1 MEGRPVIN
9 EFVFNHTGTDI
20 REFVEI
26 LGDPDTDLS
35 DFWVLQIEGDNSPA
49 AGTITSALQIGST
62 DANGIWQSDFSLGSL
77 QNGTQT
83 LLLVKDFTGQVGQDL
98 DAFDDGVIDN
108 QPFSEIVDSVAV
120 DDGGTGDL
128 TYSETVLTPDFDGG
142 VFTVGGASR
151 IPDGTDTDTT
161 ADWVRNDFDGEG
173 LPDLFNVADDDAAI
187 NTPGAPNALGADVED
202 PEEPDP
208 VDPAFARIFDIQGA
222 GHISPFVGRVV
233 TTLGVVT
240 AVDSNGFYLQDQVGD
255 GDVATS
261 DGIFVFTGSAP
272 GVAAG
277 DSVLVEGRV
286 DERFPGGED
295 TANLSTTQITG
306 SPEVT
311 VLANGLPLPDA
322 VVLGEDGRQPPTEVV
337 EDDAF
342 GSFDPAADG
351 IDFYESL
358 EGMRV
363 TIPDAVAVSATN
375 GFGETWTLGDDGDN
389 ATGRNGREGIALS
402 PGDENPERI
411 QIQFDSGILP
421 GFSPAANVG
430 DQLGDVTGVVD
441 YSFGNFEV
449 KPTETYDVTPGPLT
463 PEASELVGTDD
474 QVTVA
479 SYNVLNLDP
488 SDTTQIDIL
497 AQQFVNN
504 LNNPDIVALQEI
516 QDNNGTTNDGTVDA
530 DQTLQAL
537 VDAIAAAGGPTY
549 EFFDIDPVDG
559 AQGGAPGGNIRVA
572 YLYNPDRV
580 DLVEESVTALDFDAF
595 SGSRIPLQA
604 EFTFNDESFTV
615 INNHWSSKFGSTPVY
630 GTVQPFVNAG
640 LEERKQQAE
649 ALNQHV
655 QDLKTGDP
663 DAKIVVLGDL
673 NDFQFAEPLPILKGD
688 GENQI
693 LFNQIDELDD
703 DEIYTFNFQG
713 NSQVL
718 DHFLVTENLREDTEF
733 DIVHVNN
740 DFATFGSDHEP
751 ILARITLDG
760 SGSGGG
766 GEGPVATEELELVP
780 VARYESG
787 IFDDSAAEIVA
798 HDPATQRL
806 FVTNGAESRIDVLDL
821 SGLGNG
827 AQAASL
833 QTTDLQELELLFSIE
848 LPDGIEADGITSVAT
863 TQGLIALAAPAEV
876 ETDNG
881 QVLFFSNDGFF
892 LGAVE
897 VGALPD
903 MLTFTPD
910 GSKLLVANEGEPDD
924 GVDPKGSVSIIDL
937 SGGLV
942 DLDGKVTTA
951 DFTAFDGRE
960 EEFKAKG
967 VRIFGDNPISED
979 VEPEFIA
986 VAPDGKTAFVTLQE
1000 ANAFGVLDLEAGA
1013 FVDIVPLGVKDH
1025 SDGQP
1030 VLETFDLTD
1039 ALPTLGIT
1047 DAGQEIKLGGLS
1059 GLHYVGTTEEG
1070 NLKFATVPDRG
1081 PNADTVDVDDDG
1093 VNERPLVLPDY
1104 QSRVEFFEL
1113 DPETGEVSF
1122 TEQTFLR
1129 RFDKFGQ
1136 EQPISG
1142 LPNIDGVDEEPVDIF
1157 GNPLELDPFG
1167 ADMEG
1172 VVIGSDGTIW
1182 TVDEYRPAIY
1192 QFNSDGI
1199 LLNRF
1204 VPDGTAAIVGT
1215 VVGSLGAE
1223 TVPDEYSERR
1233 PNRGFEAVALDEENG
1248 IIYAFIQTPL
1258 ANPDRA
1264 TSDASDVIR
1273 IIGLD
1278 TTTGEPVAEYV
1289 YLLEGADFRDS
1300 KVDKIGDAVYAGD
1313 GKFFVIERDSS
1324 LEDSAKKFI
1333 FEIDLQGATNLQAED
1348 APELPD
1354 GSTLESFTADELIDL
1369 GIDPVNKVKVTN
1381 LPSIGYQAGD
1391 KPEGLTLLPDGRLV
1405 VLNDN
1410 DFSLTGELDTETGL
1424 LGLTDETAPVVL
1436 GIIDFEGNA
1445 LDASDRDGEINIQN
1459 LPIFGL
1465 YQPDAIAAYEVDG
1478 KTFYVTA
1485 NEGDARDEDVR
1496 VKDIVLDP
1504 EAFPNAD
1511 FLQQDEVLGRL
1522 EVSSIDGDIDGDG
1535 DYDQLFAYG
1544 GRSFSIWDDRG
1555 NLVFDSG
1562 DDFERIIAEEL
1573 PEFFNSTNDDND
1585 SFDSRSDAKG
1595 PEPEGVVVGEID
1607 GAQYAFVGL
1616 ERVGGIMVYNI
1627 SDPTDP
1633 AYVTYINTRDF
1644 SGDPEAGTAGD
1655 LGPEGLA
1662 FIGADDSPTGK
1673 PQLVV
1678 AHEVSGTTTVFDIE
1692 LPEPE
1697 PFKLQILH
1705 ASDLE
1710 GGIDAISVAPNFA
1723 AIEAALEAEVENSI
1737 TLSAGDNYISGPFFN
1752 AASDFSFNS
1761 IFEELY
1767 NEFFDLVDEN
1777 GVPDTDLDGDGNVDF
1792 FDEIDNFSG
1801 RVDITIMNLIGFDAS
1816 ALGNH
1821 EFDLGTDVLENIIN
1835 YDRGNPEGDT
1845 NLLNLLQEVDW
1856 PGVQFPY
1863 LSANLD
1869 FSNDS
1874 DLADLFTDEILPN
1887 TDFQSDLSTARD
1899 GGPDQPKIAPA
1910 TVIDV
1915 NGEQV
1920 GVIGGTTPL
1929 LASISSPDDV
1939 EVLGQGADANDL
1951 SQFAPL
1957 IQEQIDKLSAD
1968 GVDKIVLVTHLQ
1980 QFQLEQ
1986 TLAGLLRGVDVI
1998 ISGGS
2003 DTLVADQE
2011 DVDRG
2016 LQPGDTPDV
2025 LGYPFIAQDLDG
2037 NPVAV
2042 VSTDGEYSYVGRLVV
2057 EFDENGVII
2066 PDSIDENVSGA
2077 FATTDEQV
2085 AALYDE
2091 DGTLSEEEA
2100 LEAAFADGTAADQ
2113 VKDLTAAV
2121 TDIVNVQDGNAQGL
2135 TDVFLEGSRTAV
2147 RTQETNFGNLTADA
2161 NLAAANAFD
2170 SEIVVSI
2177 KNGGGIRAPIGEIV
2191 NTGDETLF
2199 LPPQANPAAGKEEGE
2214 VSQLDIANSLRFN
2227 NGLTAITLTAAQL
2240 LEVIEHGVS
2249 ASGPGATPGQFPQ
2262 VGGMAFSFDLTQPA
2276 GDRVQSLALIDENGD
2291 PTTAIVENG
2300 ELAIDPATPIRIVT
2314 LDFLAG
2320 GGDGYPFDDF
2330 VDADPGF
2337 ANRVDLEDV
2346 LTDAGAATFAPPG
2359 SEQDALAE
2367 FLQANH
2373 SVTPFDIAET
2383 DVADDTRIQNLAE
2396 RSDTVLDGL
2405 PAAANEPTEI
2415 GDTDTGGSE
2424 TDPEPIVLNVIEGTS
2439 GGDDLV
2445 GTDGDDLIIGG
2456 NGWDTILGGDGD
2468 DTLDGSLGSD
2478 RDVLLGGEGSDTYL
2492 MYGDGRGDT
2501 YIDDGTTGTDTIR
2514 LLADTGTEYELRENF
2529 DAALSGIEVIDGS
2542 DVPNAVVRG
2551 HHPTD
2556 ALDWDFTGIDLVDIA
2571 ALQGRNSDDVI
2582 AGSEDDD
2589 TILGGLGDDDLFGG
2603 DGNDTL
2609 NGEAGDDDLTGGLGA
2624 DEFVFAA
2631 GTDSDTVNDFEPGVD
2646 TISLDGFDLTTFGD
2660 VLDAATEV
2668 GDDLVIALDSV
2679 AGDEVTLVGV
2689 DKNDLSEGDFVLNS
2703 GGIG

>member
-49 AGTITSALQIGST
+49 AGTITSAVQIGTT
-62 DANGIWQSDFSLGSL
+62 DANGLWQSDFSLGSL

-98 DAFDDGVIDN
+98 DAFDDGVIDS
-108 QPFSEIVDSVAV
+108 QPFGEIVDSVAV
-120 DDGGTGDL
+120 DDGGAGDL

-151 IPDGTDTDTT
+151 IPDGADTDTT

-173 LPDLFNVADDDAAI
+173 LPDLFNVADDDEAV
-187 NTPGAPNALGADVED
+187 NTPGAPNALGVDVED

-208 VDPAFARIFDIQGA
+208 VDPLFARIFDIQGA

-255 GDVATS
+255 GDIATS

-272 GVAAG
+272 GVSAG

-295 TANLSTTQITG
+295 TANLSTTQIAG
-306 SPEVT
+306 SPDVT

-342 GSFDPAADG
+342 GAFDPETDG

-375 GFGETWTLGDDGDN
+375 RFGETWTLGDDGDN

-421 GFSPAANVG
+421 DFSPSANVG
-430 DQLGDVTGVVD
+430 DQLGNVTGVVD
-441 YSFGNFEV
+441 YGFGNFEV
-449 KPTETYDVTPGPLT
+449 KPTEAYDVTPGPLT
-463 PEASELVGTDD
+463 PEASELVGTED

-488 SDTTQIDIL
+488 SDTVQIDIL
-497 AQQFVNN
+497 AEQFVDN
-504 LNNPDIVALQEI
+504 LNSPDVVALQEI

-559 AQGGAPGGNIRVA
+559 TQGGAPGGNIRVA

-604 EFTFNDESFTV
+604 EFTFNDETFTV

-630 GTVQPFVNAG
+630 GSVQPFVNAG

-655 QDLKTGDP
+655 QDLKTEDP
-663 DAKIVVLGDL
+663 DAKVVVLGDL

-703 DEIYTFNFQG
+703 DEVYTFNFQG

-766 GEGPVATEELELVP
+766 SGEAPVATEELELVP

-821 SGLGNG
+821 G
-827 AQAASL
+827 ALSNETGGDAPQVASL
-833 QTTDLQELELLFSIE
+833 QLEEFQELELLFSIE
-848 LPDGIEADGITSVAT
+848 LPDGIDADGITSVAT
-863 TQGLIALAAPAEV
+863 TQGLIALAAPAEN
-876 ETDNG
+876 EADNG

-910 GSKLLVANEGEPDD
+910 GSKLLVANEGEPVD

-1000 ANAFGVLDLEAGA
+1000 ANAFGVLDLEAGE
-1013 FVDIVPLGVKDH
+1013 FVDIVPLGAKDH

-1039 ALPTLGIT
+1039 ALPTLGVT

-1059 GLHYVGTTEEG
+1059 GLHYVGTTDEG
-1070 NLKFATVPDRG
+1070 KLKFATVPDRG

-1093 VNERPLVLPDY
+1093 VDERPLALPDY
-1104 QSRVEFFEL
+1104 QARVEFFEL

-1157 GNPLELDPFG
+1157 GNPLELDQFG

-1192 QFNSDGI
+1192 QFNADGI

-1223 TVPDEYSERR
+1223 TIPEEYNERR
-1233 PNRGFEAVALDEENG
+1233 DNRGFEAVALDEENG

-1258 ANPDRA
+1258 ANPERA

-1289 YLLEGADFRDS
+1289 YLLEGSDFRDS

-1348 APELPD
+1348 APELPE
-1354 GSTLESFTADELIDL
+1354 GTTLESLSADELIDL

-1424 LGLTDETAPVVL
+1424 LGLTEETAPVVL
-1436 GIIDFEGNA
+1436 GIIDFQGNA

-1504 EAFPNAD
+1504 EAFPNAE
-1511 FLQQDEVLGRL
+1511 FLQQDDVLGRL

-1616 ERVGGIMVYNI
+1616 ERVGGIMVYNV

-1644 SGDPEAGTAGD
+1644 AGDPEAGTAGD

-1662 FIGADDSPTGK
+1662 FISAEDSPTGK

-1692 LPEPE
+1692 LPETEPE

-1710 GGIDAISVAPNFA
+1710 GGIDAISAAPNFA

-1761 IFEELY
+1761 IFEDLY
-1767 NEFFDLVDEN
+1767 NAFFDLVDEN
-1777 GVPDTDLDGDGNVDF
+1777 GVPDTDIDGDGNVDF

-1835 YDRGNPEGDT
+1835 YDRGNPAGDT

-1915 NGEQV
+1915 NGEMV

-1929 LASISSPDDV
+1929 LDSISSVDDV

-1957 IQEQIDKLSAD
+1957 IQEQIDRLTND

-1998 ISGGS
+1998 VSGGS

-2011 DVDRG
+2011 DVDSG

-2025 LGYPFIAQDLDG
+2025 LGYPFIAQDRDG

-2066 PDSIDENVSGA
+2066 PESVDEDVSGA

-2085 AALYDE
+2085 VALYDE

-2100 LEAAFADGTAADQ
+2100 LEAAFADGTAAGE

-2170 SEIVVSI
+2170 SDIVVSI

-2227 NGLTAITLTAAQL
+2227 NGLTAVTLTAAQL

-2276 GDRVQSLALIDENGD
+2276 GDRVQSLALIDANGD

-2300 ELAIDPATPIRIVT
+2300 ELAIDAATPIRIVT

-2330 VDADPGF
+2330 VDADPVF

-2383 DVADDTRIQNLAE
+2383 DVANDTRIQNLAE
-2396 RSDTVLDGL
+2396 REDTVLDGL
-2405 PAAANEPTEI
+2405 PPAFDA
-2415 GDTDTGGSE
+2415 
-2424 TDPEPIVLNVIEGTS
+2424 VIAGTS
-2439 GGDDLV
+2439 GNDNLRGDDANEAMFGEEGNDQLR
-2445 GTDGDDLIIGG
+2445 GRDGNDMLSGG
-2456 NGWDTILGGDGD
+2456 DGNDSLRGGDGD
-2468 DTLDGSLGSD
+2468 DE
-2478 RDVLLGGEGSDTYL
+2478 LLGGDGNDNLRGEDGDDTL
-2492 MYGDGRGDT
+2492 VGGAGNDTLRGGDDDDELLGEDGNDNLRGDNG
-2501 YIDDGTTGTDTIR
+2501 DD
-2514 LLADTGTEYELRENF
+2514 L
-2529 DAALSGIEVIDGS
+2529 LSGGADN
-2542 DVPNAVVRG
+2542 DTLRG
-2551 HHPTD
+2551 
-2556 ALDWDFTGIDLVDIA
+2556 G
-2571 ALQGRNSDDVI
+2571 N
-2582 AGSEDDD
+2582 
-2589 TILGGLGDDDLFGG
+2589 GDDDLFGG
-2603 DGNDTL
+2603 DGNDNL
-2609 NGEAGDDDLTGGLGA
+2609 RGDRGDDDLSGGAGNDVIRGGNGNDRIEGGEDDDMLYGGRDA
-2624 DEFVFAA
+2624 DMFVFSAGSGDDTVRDFNP
-2631 GTDSDTVNDFEPGVD
+2631 GTD
-2646 TISLDGFDLTTFGD
+2646 TIALNGFDLLTFAD
-2660 VLDAATEV
+2660 VLDAATEDGNRV
-2668 GDDLVIALDSV
+2668 VIDLDAT
-2679 AGDEVTLVGV
+2679 AGDRITLVGI
-2689 DKNDLSEGDFVLNS
+2689 DRDDLSEGDFVLNS
-2703 GGIG
+2703 GGIA